1 MTTETKRLEVDKDT
15 KVERL
20 AEAARSNPVVFEIDG
35 LAYAVNLVGRGD
47 SPFTAESAYASVKTI
62 DGRSGADVSNEEIV
76 DAIEQAKEEH
86 AGKILDEMNQR

>member
-20 AEAARSNPVVFEIDG
+20 AEAARSNPVVFEIGG
-35 LAYAVNLVGRGD
+35 LAYAVNLVGRSD

-62 DGRSGADVSNEEIV
+62 DGRSGADVSNEEII

-86 AGKILDEMNQR
+86 VRKILDEMNQR